1 MNGSHEASGDALS
14 PFLTPDELRSAVQ
27 GSWVEAPADGTLL
40 RGVGTD
46 TRSDLGGCAFFALRG
61 DRHDAH
67 DHLLEAVRAGARV
80 VVVEESRWNRIR
92 LAGQQPASVLI
103 VRDTRAALQA
113 AARFLRMQL
122 RGTQVV
128 GITGS
133 SGKTTT
139 RRLME
144 GVLAT
149 RFRGT
154 ASPKSFNNDVG
165 VPITL
170 LGGRRGDDF
179 LLAEIGMNSPG
190 EIAALTAL
198 ARPDVG
204 VITMV
209 GKAHLGG
216 LGSVDAILRE
226 KFSLVAGLHAG
237 SLAIVRG
244 DSSLLDAALETA
256 LPAGVRVVRFG
267 TGPANH
273 VQLRARAARL
283 EGGQDIE
290 VDACGRRFEV
300 RLALDGEHNA
310 MNALAAIALGID
322 RDMSDDEIAKG
333 CATIVPSDMR
343 FVRQQM
349 CGMTLFNDAYNANPD
364 AMIAALRTFGERAAA
379 GQRKVTILGD
389 MLELGDAGPHLHAE
403 LGRAVALGASAGPPA
418 LAVFVGPLSAHGA
431 AACRSEKACE
441 VLHVP
446 DLSPDSITR
455 VLGALRVGDAVLLK
469 GSRGCRLELLLSSL
483 QERMAA

>member
-1 MNGSHEASGDALS
+1 MNGPHEVGGDALS
-14 PFLTPDELRSAVQ
+14 PFLTPDQLRSAVQ
-27 GSWVEAPADGTLL
+27 GAWVEAPADGTVL
-40 RGVGTD
+40 RGIGTD
-46 TRSDLGGCAFFALRG
+46 TRSDLGGRAFFALRG

-92 LAGQQPASVLI
+92 LAGQQSASVLI

-113 AARFLRMQL
+113 AARFWRMQL

-144 GVLAT
+144 SVLAT

-244 DSSLLDAALETA
+244 DSSLLDAALEAA

-273 VQLRARAARL
+273 VRLRTRAARA

-322 RDMSDDEIAKG
+322 RDMTDDEIARG
-333 CATIVPSDMR
+333 CAAVAPSDMR
-343 FVRQQM
+343 FVRQQI

-364 AMIAALRTFGERAAA
+364 AMSAALRTFGERAPA
-379 GQRKVTILGD
+379 GQRRVTILGD

-403 LGRAVALGASAGPPA
+403 LGRAVAAGTCGGPPA
-418 LAVFVGPLSAHGA
+418 LAVFVGTLSAHGA
-431 AACRSEKACE
+431 AACRSENTCE

-446 DLSPDSITR
+446 DLSPDSMTR
-455 VLGALRVGDAVLLK
+455 ILGALRAGDVVLLK
-469 GSRGCRLELLLSSL
+469 GSRGCRLELLVNSL

>member
-1 MNGSHEASGDALS
+1 MNGSNQGGGEARS

-27 GSWVEAPADGTLL
+27 GTWVEAPADGTVL
-40 RGVGTD
+40 RGIGTD

-80 VVVEESRWNRIR
+80 IVVEESRWNRIR
-92 LAGQQPASVLI
+92 LAGQQTASVLI

-113 AARFLRMQL
+113 AARFWRMQL
-122 RGTQVV
+122 HGTQVV

-144 GVLAT
+144 AVLAT

-190 EIAALTAL
+190 EIAMLTAL

-204 VITMV
+204 VVTMV

-216 LGSVDAILRE
+216 LGSIDAILRE
-226 KFSLVAGLHAG
+226 KISLIAGLHAG

-244 DSSLLDAALETA
+244 DSTLLDAALDAA

-267 TGPANH
+267 IGPANH
-273 VQLRARAARL
+273 VRLRARAARA

-290 VDACGRRFEV
+290 VDACGRRFEI

-310 MNALAAIALGID
+310 LNALAAIALGID
-322 RDMSDDEIAKG
+322 RDMSDDEIARG
-333 CATIVPSDMR
+333 CAAVAPSDMR

-364 AMIAALRTFGERAAA
+364 AMIAALRTFGERVAT

-389 MLELGDAGPHLHAE
+389 MLELGDAGPLLHAE
-403 LGRAVALGASAGPPA
+403 LGRAVAAGACGGPPA

-431 AACRSEKACE
+431 AACSSENACE
-441 VLHVP
+441 VLHMP
-446 DLSPDSITR
+446 DLSPGSIAR
-455 VLGALRVGDAVLLK
+455 ILSALRVGDAVLLK
-469 GSRGCRLELLLSSL
+469 GSRGCRLELLLNSL

>member
-1 MNGSHEASGDALS
+1 MNGSNQGGGEARS

-27 GSWVEAPADGTLL
+27 GTWVEAPADGTVL
-40 RGVGTD
+40 RGIGTD

-80 VVVEESRWNRIR
+80 IVVEESRWNRIR
-92 LAGQQPASVLI
+92 LAGQQTASVLI

-113 AARFLRMQL
+113 AARFWRMQL
-122 RGTQVV
+122 HGTQVV

-144 GVLAT
+144 AVLAT

-190 EIAALTAL
+190 EIAMLTAL

-204 VITMV
+204 VVTMV

-216 LGSVDAILRE
+216 LGSIDAILRE
-226 KFSLVAGLHAG
+226 KISLIAGLHAG

-244 DSSLLDAALETA
+244 DSTLLDAALDAA

-267 TGPANH
+267 IGPANH
-273 VQLRARAARL
+273 VRLRARAARA

-310 MNALAAIALGID
+310 LNALAAIALGID
-322 RDMSDDEIAKG
+322 RDMSDDEIARG
-333 CATIVPSDMR
+333 CAAVAPSDMR

-364 AMIAALRTFGERAAA
+364 AMIAALRTFGERVAT

-389 MLELGDAGPHLHAE
+389 MLELGDAGPLLHAE
-403 LGRAVALGASAGPPA
+403 LGRAVAAGACGGPPA

-431 AACRSEKACE
+431 AACSSENACE
-441 VLHVP
+441 VLHMP
-446 DLSPDSITR
+446 DLSPGSIAR
-455 VLGALRVGDAVLLK
+455 ILSALRVGDAVLLK
-469 GSRGCRLELLLSSL
+469 GSRGCRLELLLNSL

>member
-1 MNGSHEASGDALS
+1 MKSSHLHGGDAMS
-14 PFLTPDELRSAVQ
+14 PFLTPEELRSAVQ
-27 GSWVEAPADGTLL
+27 GAWVETPAEGTIL
-40 RGVGTD
+40 RGIGTD
-46 TRSDLGGCAFFALRG
+46 TRSDLSGRAFFALRG

-92 LAGQQPASVLI
+92 LVGQQPASVLI
-103 VRDTRAALQA
+103 VRDTRAALQS
-113 AARFLRMQL
+113 AARFWRTQL
-122 RGTQVV
+122 QGTQVV

-179 LLAEIGMNSPG
+179 LLADIGMNSPG
-190 EIAALTAL
+190 EIATLTAL

-226 KFSLVAGLHAG
+226 KFSLLAGLHAG

-244 DSSLLDAALETA
+244 DSSLLDASLECA
-256 LPAGVRVVRFG
+256 LPAGVRVVRFV

-273 VQLRARAARL
+273 VRLRARAARA

-310 MNALAAIALGID
+310 INALAAIALGID
-322 RDMSDDEIAKG
+322 RDMSDDEIARG
-333 CATIVPSDMR
+333 CAAVAPSDMR

-364 AMIAALRTFGERAAA
+364 AMIAALRTFGERVTAA
-379 GQRKVTILGD
+379 QRKVTILGD

-403 LGRAVALGASAGPPA
+403 LGRAVAAGACGGPPA
-418 LAVFVGPLSAHGA
+418 LAVFVGSLSSHGA
-431 AACRSEKACE
+431 AACRSENACE

-446 DLSPDSITR
+446 DLSPDSVTR

-469 GSRGCRLELLLSSL
+469 GSRGCRLELLLNSL

>member
-1 MNGSHEASGDALS
+1 MNGSNQGGGEARS

-27 GSWVEAPADGTLL
+27 GTWVEAPADGTVL
-40 RGVGTD
+40 RGIGTD

-80 VVVEESRWNRIR
+80 IVVEESRWNRIR
-92 LAGQQPASVLI
+92 LAGQQTASVLI

-113 AARFLRMQL
+113 AARFWRMQL
-122 RGTQVV
+122 HGTQVV

-144 GVLAT
+144 AVLAT

-190 EIAALTAL
+190 EIAMLTAL

-204 VITMV
+204 VVTMV

-216 LGSVDAILRE
+216 LGSIDAILRE
-226 KFSLVAGLHAG
+226 KISLIAGLHAG

-244 DSSLLDAALETA
+244 DSTLLDAALDAA

-267 TGPANH
+267 IGPANH
-273 VQLRARAARL
+273 VRLRARAARA

-310 MNALAAIALGID
+310 LNALAAIALGID
-322 RDMSDDEIAKG
+322 RDMSDDEIARG
-333 CATIVPSDMR
+333 CAAVAPSDMR

-349 CGMTLFNDAYNANPD
+349 CGMTLFNDAYNATPD
-364 AMIAALRTFGERAAA
+364 AMIAALRTFGERVAT

-389 MLELGDAGPHLHAE
+389 MLELGDAGPLLHAE
-403 LGRAVALGASAGPPA
+403 LGRAVAAGACGGPPA

-431 AACRSEKACE
+431 AACSSENACE
-441 VLHVP
+441 VLHMP
-446 DLSPDSITR
+446 DLSPGSIAR
-455 VLGALRVGDAVLLK
+455 ILSALRVGDAVLLK
-469 GSRGCRLELLLSSL
+469 GSRGCRLELLLNSL